1 MYHSYR
7 VKPFG
12 PLSFSGS
19 IPMQL
24 WNVFKEAIYKRN
36 HVLIW
41 ECGTIYFLAYII
53 LLLEGS
59 KQRTT
64 LEKICM
70 TR

>member
-1 MYHSYR
+1 MYHSYT

-36 HVLIW
+36 RVIIW
-41 ECGTIYFLAYII
+41 ECGTIRFLAYII

-64 LEKICM
+64 LEKIYM